1 MLEVQ
6 DDGNYGGDRDGI
18 AAAMT
23 MMMGKLYAALRAAN
37 APEAEAREAAE
48 EAAAVHDRFD
58 TLDRG
63 LEAVRIEVADLR
75 GDVKSEI
82 ANLRGDVKSEIADL
96 RGELR
101 TEITGIR
108 GELRTEITGVRGE
121 LRRLEWMLAGL
132 LVIALAVA
140 SKYFLR

>member
-1 MLEVQ
+1 
-6 DDGNYGGDRDGI
+6 
-18 AAAMT
+18 MT
-23 MMMGKLYAALRAAN
+23 MMMGKLYAALRAVN

-58 TLDRG
+58 KLDRG
-63 LEAVRIEVADLR
+63 LEAVRIEIADLR
-75 GDVKSEI
+75 GDV
-82 ANLRGDVKSEIADL
+82 
-96 RGELR
+96 R
-101 TEITGIR
+101 TEIASLR

-140 SKYFLR
+140 SKYFLH

>member
-1 MLEVQ
+1 M
-6 DDGNYGGDRDGI
+6 
-18 AAAMT
+18 AAVFEGRYMT
-23 MMMGKLYAALRAAN
+23 MMMSKLYAALRAVN

-48 EAAAVHDRFD
+48 EAAAVLNRFD

-63 LEAVRIEVADLR
+63 LEAVRIEIAD
-75 GDVKSEI
+75 
-82 ANLRGDVKSEIADL
+82 LRGDVKSEIADL

-101 TEITGIR
+101 TEIASLR
-108 GELRTEITGVRGE
+108 GELRSEITGVRGE

-140 SKYFLR
+140 SKYFLS